1 VKIYN
6 KVSEFDTSIPSVVTI
21 GTFDGVHL
29 GHRKI
34 IKRLMDSA
42 EDTELQTALL
52 TFYPHPRMVLQQSS
66 DLKLINTIDERK
78 HILRD
83 TGLEHLIV
91 HPFTLEF
98 SRLTARAYVEE
109 ILVKGLNAKKI
120 VIGYDHHFGRN
131 RTANIEDL
139 KAYGKEFGFEV
150 DEISKQDIEEV
161 AVSSTK
167 IRQSLEDGDLEKAN
181 EYLTQPFFLSG
192 EVIRGKGLG
201 RNMGYP
207 TANLQIEESYKLIPK
222 EGVYVVA
229 SVIDGSKRFGM
240 MNIGTNPTVGGQ
252 ERSIETYF
260 FDLDMN
266 LYGQH
271 LRIQLLKRI
280 RSEVKFDG
288 LEALIKAMKSDEI
301 FARNYIKLS
310 HTNE

>member
-1 VKIYN
+1 MKIYN
-6 KVSEFDTSIPSVVTI
+6 NVSEFDSSIPTVVTI

-34 IKRLMDSA
+34 IQRLVDSA
-42 EDTELQTALL
+42 KKESLQTALL

-78 HILRD
+78 LILEE

-98 SRLTARAYVEE
+98 SRLTAREYVED

-131 RTANIEDL
+131 RTADIEDL
-139 KAYGKEFGFEV
+139 KAFGKEYDFEV
-150 DEISKQDIEEV
+150 DEISKQDIEDV

-167 IRQSLEDGDLEKAN
+167 IRRSLEEGDLEKAN
-181 EYLTQPFFLSG
+181 EYLTRPFFLSG
-192 EVIRGKGLG
+192 DIVKGKGLG

-207 TANLQIEESYKLIPK
+207 TANLKVKESYKLIPK

-229 SVIDGSKRFGM
+229 SMIDGDKRFGM

-260 FDLDMN
+260 FDLDMD
-266 LYGQH
+266 LYGKH
-271 LRIQLLKRI
+271 LHIQLLKRI

-288 LEALIKAMKSDEI
+288 LQALIKAMKADEI
-301 FARNYIKLS
+301 FARNYIKS
-310 HTNE
+310 GNTNE